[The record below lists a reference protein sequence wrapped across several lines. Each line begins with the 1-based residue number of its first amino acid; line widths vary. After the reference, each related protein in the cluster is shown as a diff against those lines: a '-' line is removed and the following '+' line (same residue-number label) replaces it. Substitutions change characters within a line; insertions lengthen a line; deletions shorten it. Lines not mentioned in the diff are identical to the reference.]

1 MIDFNREAVLLL
13 RSAGAVAGSRRLIG
27 LLEIRRR
34 KLQFVLIALIV
45 TLISYLV
52 LMINGL
58 GVGLNEQAGSALK
71 NFNADAIAYSERAGL
86 SVIRSELSA
95 ELVDEISQ
103 RFGAESSAPLGYV
116 AANYATDDG
125 EIDSAAFLG
134 FEPGT
139 IGAPK
144 VVDGRPLTSDDRD
157 GLLVDSSFLR
167 YSGLDV
173 GDTVRVSIRLVE
185 RDFLIVGETDE
196 GNFFFQPAVY
206 LLRSSW
212 QELKYGSSG
221 PDLPA
226 ASIMLLK
233 GKDAAGSSGEGWT
246 AVNKSTAFANIEG
259 VSGQQSTVQALQL
272 FGFLIGGLVIG
283 VFFYVLTLQKIG
295 QIGVLKAVGASSF
308 FVFRQVLVQVLA
320 ISIVGVA
327 IAAPL
332 AWATNRLLQQVPNPV
347 PIAFTTSTFV
357 GTSALLV
364 LMAAVGA
371 AFSGRQVAKVDPI
384 IALGQ
389 QQ

>member
-1 MIDFNREAVLLL
+1 M
-13 RSAGAVAGSRRLIG
+13 IG

-71 NFNADAIAYSERAGL
+71 HFDADAIAYSERAGL
-86 SVIRSELSA
+86 SVIRSEMSA

-103 RFGAESSAPLGYV
+103 RFGTDSSAPLGYL
-116 AANYATDDG
+116 AANYLKEDG
-125 EIDSAAFLG
+125 DIDSAAFLG
-134 FEPGT
+134 FDPGT
-139 IGAPK
+139 IGEPN
-144 VVDGRPLTSDDRD
+144 VVKGRALTPEDSN
-157 GLLVDSSFLR
+157 GLLVDKSFLK
-167 YSGLDV
+167 YSGLKV

-185 RDFLIVGETDE
+185 RDFVIIGETNE

-212 QELKYGSSG
+212 RELKYGEATEG
-221 PDLPA
+221 QPA

-233 GKDAAGSSGEGWT
+233 GDDVIGAEGEGWV
-246 AVNKSTAFANIEG
+246 AVSKSEAFANIEG
-259 VSGQQSTVQALQL
+259 VSGQQSTVTALRL
-272 FGFLIGGLVIG
+272 FGYLIGGLVIG
-283 VFFYVLTLQKIG
+283 VFFYVLTLQKIS

-308 FVFRQVLVQVLA
+308 FLFRQVLVQVLA
-320 ISIVGVA
+320 ISVTGVV
-327 IAAPL
+327 IAVPL

-347 PIAFTTSTFV
+347 PIGFTTGTFV
-357 GTSALLV
+357 VTSALLV
-364 LMAAVGA
+364 LMAAIGA
-371 AFSGRQVAKVDPI
+371 AFSGRQVAQVDPI